1 MEDGWIDVNYSFSTV
16 GYERDTLLA
25 RLQHMVVNYER
36 LELVD
41 RNHWN
46 DWRETIL
53 LRGYIRD
60 GEYDEF
66 QKFMEEMMRE
76 YDV

>member
-1 MEDGWIDVNYSFSTV
+1 MEDGWIDVNHSSSTL
-16 GYERDTLLA
+16 GYARDTLLA

-60 GEYDEF
+60 GEYSEF
-66 QKFMEEMMRE
+66 QKFMEEIMRE
-76 YDV
+76 YDA

>member
-16 GYERDTLLA
+16 GYARDILLT
-25 RLQHMVVNYER
+25 RLRQMVVNYER

-41 RNHWN
+41 RSHWS

-53 LRGYIRD
+53 LRGSIRD
-60 GEYDEF
+60 GEYGEF

-76 YDV
+76 YDA

>member
-1 MEDGWIDVNYSFSTV
+1 MEDGWIDVNYSFSIV
-16 GYERDTLLA
+16 GYARDTLLA

-41 RNHWN
+41 RYHWN

-60 GEYDEF
+60 GEYSEF
-66 QKFMEEMMRE
+66 QKFMEEIMRE
-76 YDV
+76 YDA

>member
-1 MEDGWIDVNYSFSTV
+1 MEDGWIDVNYSFYTV
-16 GYERDTLLA
+16 GYARDTLLA

-60 GEYDEF
+60 GEYSEF
-66 QKFMEEMMRE
+66 QKFMEEIMRE
-76 YDV
+76 YDA